1 MKNIYKFSIIAL
13 AMLTTNVVNAQL
25 FGKKSEKPDIE
36 VDMGA
41 KAKFDNQIQ
50 ENRVQARAKLKPYK
64 YNGTKSTTFTYKTY
78 DYVKTIEILTV
89 EKTDYKFSFIA
100 NLVKYGNITVKIY
113 DKPSTTP
120 GRTLLFERA
129 DVGGDDFSV
138 SLDEMN
144 DKFRAAKAAKDSLNS
159 ELIARMRIK
168 KVYVEYHIPAVDRD
182 EEVMSEGDPESD
194 NQQLTRT
201 IKYSA
206 MVVAVGYKNEQ

>member
-182 EEVMSEGDPESD
+182 EEVMSDGDPESD